1 MAVRCPE
8 PHIPGA
14 PQARRFLLGDPTM
27 AQLPFLSNPRLR
39 GVLEALEGAG
49 HEALVVGGAARDG
62 LMGRTPH
69 DIDVATDAHPDRVAE
84 VLGAAG
90 ARMRPTGLDHGT
102 WTAVVDDEPFEIT
115 TYRRDVSTDGRR
127 ATVAFASS
135 FAEDAQ
141 RRDFTINAL
150 GVDRRGEV
158 YDPTGQ
164 GLQDLAAGT
173 VRFVGDGKE
182 RCAEDALRALR
193 LFRFQARFGT
203 WPMDTPSLLAA
214 AGADLTPLSGE
225 RIWSEMKGI
234 LTADKGVEAVQ
245 TMVDHG
251 VWGKL
256 LPGRTDTGRLREVEA
271 REREAGLAPSWPAR
285 LYALSGE
292 WRLPWPVSSDEA
304 RRLMLLDK
312 NAEFHGRPLAGAA
325 ATGRANVGADLWLLG
340 ATPVPP
346 RGVQGDADIGATTRM
361 PVAAADLMELGMKP
375 GKSMGQALAAMQ
387 KAWLDSD
394 LTLPLEG
401 LLPVAGVGPYA
412 RTTAPA
418 AKDRTR

>member
-1 MAVRCPE
+1 MSR
-8 PHIPGA
+8 
-14 PQARRFLLGDPTM
+14 M
-27 AQLPFLSNPRLR
+27 PFLSNPRLIT
-39 GVLEALEGAG
+39 VLESLESAG

-62 LMGRTPH
+62 LMGREPH
-69 DIDVATDAHPDRVAE
+69 DIDVATDAHPERVAE
-84 VLGAAG
+84 VLRGAG
-90 ARMRPTGLDHGT
+90 AKMRPTGLDHGT
-102 WTAVVDDEPFEIT
+102 WTAAVDDESFEVT

-164 GLQDLAAGT
+164 GLQDLASGT

-234 LTADKGVEAVQ
+234 LTAEKGGEAVQ
-245 TMVDHG
+245 TMVEHG

-256 LPGRTDTGRLREVEA
+256 LPGPVFTDRLREVES
-271 REREAGLAPSWPAR
+271 RERAADLPASWPAR
-285 LYALSGE
+285 LHALTDKPH
-292 WRLPWPVSSDEA
+292 LPWPVSSDEA
-304 RRLMLLDK
+304 RRLLLLHK
-312 NAEFHGRPLAGAA
+312 QTEFYGRPLAGAA
-325 ATGRANVGADLWLLG
+325 ATGRADVGADLWLVG
-340 ATPVPP
+340 ATPIPAG
-346 RGVQGDADIGATTRM
+346 GVRAAAAKGAEARM
-361 PVAAADLMELGMKP
+361 PVAANDLMAMGMQPGRPLG
-375 GKSMGQALAAMQ
+375 QTLDAMRQ
-387 KAWLDSD
+387 AWLASD
-394 LTLPLEG
+394 LTAQRETLLPLSG
-401 LLPVAGVGPYA
+401 LGPYA
-412 RTTAPA
+412 KTKTSI
-418 AKDRTR
+418 KGGDHTR